1 MKNGIVGAG
10 FVGSTAADAMV
21 MTGVTNVTLS
31 RPRVLGTGGVVAD
44 LQPELDQHQ
53 VGGLRRSADPANK
66 SPTPSP
72 RCEARTA
79 ECTMK
84 QPSASAKRGEKS

>member
-1 MKNGIVGAG
+1 MKIGLVGAG
-10 FVGSTAADAMV
+10 VVGSIADDAMV
-21 MTGVTNVTLS
+21 MPGVTNVTLS

-44 LQPELDQHQ
+44 LQPERDRHEMD
-53 VGGLRRSADPANK
+53 GLRRSADPANQ

-79 ECTMK
+79 EYTMQ